1 MEYLLVL
8 SALFLAFCNG
18 ANDNFKGFATV
29 WGSETL
35 NYRTALKLA
44 TTATIAG
51 SLCSLLLAEALAQ
64 QFSGKGLVPDV
75 TANGPH
81 FILSVTLGA
90 ALTVFAAT
98 RAGLPVSTTHALIG
112 GLVGAGLGLGEVHI
126 GKLANTFLLP
136 LLVSPLLA
144 ATLGWLAYR
153 FLRLNPAQ
161 NNCACVLASEPVTP
175 AQAGAAMLSAA
186 PALVI
191 ASDARCDTLSAPMAR
206 FSIARIKDRLHI
218 FSAAL
223 ICFARGVNDT
233 PKLAAL
239 LIAAHAR
246 QFIVG
251 ADDRHDHG
259 AWRSALRPP
268 RRPYHEPSHH
278 ADRPHPGAGGQPHHC
293 IVGAVR
299 KQVRPAGLHYPRIGW
314 IDCGCWRQRRYAQQS
329 SHAQH
334 HTVVAGDA
342 AAGGAVRMAGA
353 VGVANRQCHHAVTES
368 RE

>member
-239 LIAAHAR
+239 LIAAHLLDSSSSVLMIAMIMALGGVLYAR
-246 QFIVG
+246 RVAHTMSHRITRIGHTQGLAANLITALLVLFASKFGLPVSTTHVSVGSIAGVG
-251 ADDRHDHG
+251 ASADTLNRAAMRNIILSWLATLPLAALF
-259 AWRSALRPP
+259 AWLAQWGLR
-268 RRPYHEPSHH
+268 
-278 ADRPHPGAGGQPHHC
+278 
-293 IVGAVR
+293 
-299 KQVRPAGLHYPRIGW
+299 
-314 IDCGCWRQRRYAQQS
+314 
-329 SHAQH
+329 
-334 HTVVAGDA
+334 T
-342 AAGGAVRMAGA
+342 
-353 VGVANRQCHHAVTES
+353 ANVIML
-368 RE
+368 